1 MAVSV
6 LHMVAE
12 RNRAWLLKA
21 MKKHWIILFV
31 VMFAQA
37 CELVDRTPVYRIA
50 FSQCVGSDAWR
61 QTMLEEMRR
70 ELSFYEHIEFIY
82 RDANNSS
89 SRQIEQLRELLTM
102 QPDLIIVSPNE
113 AEPLTPVVDE
123 IFRSGIPVIVT
134 DRKTSSG
141 LYHAYVGADN
151 YEIGFMAGQYL
162 ARQLNRQGTISE
174 VTGLPGSS
182 AAIERQKG
190 FHDALKPFP
199 GIRVLDQINGRWLID
214 EARSRVAQRANTLA
228 ASEAIF
234 AYNDQMA
241 LGTYQALQK
250 VLPGNRIKIVGVDA
264 LPGDNNGLHFVAE
277 KVLDAS
283 MLYPTGGKECIQTAM
298 AILNNQPYQRENILS
313 TLVVDSANVQL
324 MKLQT
329 DKVISQQ
336 AAIDKQQLLYAEQQ
350 RIFSNQ
356 QRVLNIL
363 VVSLVLAVVFAG
375 ISFYSLKA
383 NWEKNKQLEHQN
395 NEILGQQQRIL
406 EMTNEVE
413 QATEA
418 KINFFTNISHEFKTP
433 LSLMIV
439 PLDDL
444 LRNGKLP
451 EDTRQSLALIKKN
464 ALILQHL
471 VSQLIDLR
479 RMGYENLRIKANKGN
494 ILLFCSHI
502 VQSFRPLAQQKS
514 VNFRLENDAT
524 DTMLWFDEDLM
535 EKLLY
540 NLLSNAFKFTP
551 PHGEIVLR
559 LAHGP
564 TDRKGFEIQVID
576 TGEGISEVD
585 IAHLFEPFYQGES
598 LAKGTGI
605 GLSLCKEI
613 AALHRGSIV
622 VHSEKGRGTRVTVAL
637 PVGDSHLDEE
647 EKAHQPLLGATG
659 RAIEASPFLSTILA
673 CETDARENDDL
684 VDAPDSDIVKAHSIL
699 IVEDHTEMRLFLSE
713 KLSEQFTVF
722 TAADAKEG
730 LNQAYAQLP
739 DLIISDVLMP
749 GELGTV
755 LVEKLKADVRTATI
769 PIILLTA
776 RGSAEQ
782 MVTGLDLLADAY
794 LTKPFDMDYLL
805 ALSNNLINNR
815 KLLHRH
821 FSSDVLE
828 LRPVSN
834 TVPADRRFLNELAAL
849 VEENIDNSGLNV
861 DYLCERLG
869 TSRIQLYRKV
879 KTLLDCS
886 INDYIS
892 ARRLRKAKL
901 LLQQGIP
908 INSVAYQ
915 TGFSSPAYF
924 STAFKS
930 KYGMSPSI
938 FKKHLVDAA
947 G

>member
-1 MAVSV
+1 MDLV
-6 LHMVAE
+6 
-12 RNRAWLLKA
+12 
-21 MKKHWIILFV
+21 MKTMRKPLIILFAA
-31 VMFAQA
+31 MFMQS
-37 CELVDRTPVYRIA
+37 CGLVDNKSTYRIA

-70 ELSFYEHIEFIY
+70 ELSFYRDIEFIY
-82 RDANNSS
+82 RDADNSS
-89 SRQIEQLRELLTM
+89 TRQIQQLRQLLGM
-102 QPDLIIVSPNE
+102 RPDLIIVSPNE

-151 YEIGFMAGQYL
+151 YEIGFMAGRYL
-162 ARQLNRQGTISE
+162 ANQLNRRGKISE

-182 AAIERQKG
+182 AAIERQQG
-190 FHDALKPFP
+190 FHDALAPYP
-199 GIRVLDQINGRWLID
+199 DIQLLDQINGRWLID
-214 EARSRVAQRANTLA
+214 EARSQVGQRANVLA
-228 ASEAIF
+228 ASDAVF

-241 LGTYQALQK
+241 LGTYQALHK
-250 VLPGNRIKIVGVDA
+250 ALPGNHIKIMGVDA

-298 AILNNQPYQRENILS
+298 AILYNQPYQRENILG

-329 DKVISQQ
+329 DKIISQQ
-336 AAIDKQQLLYAEQQ
+336 ADIDKQQQLFAEQQ

-395 NEILGQQQRIL
+395 HEILGQQKRIL

-433 LSLMIV
+433 LSLMVV
-439 PLDDL
+439 PLEDL
-444 LRNGKLP
+444 IKNGRLP
-451 EDTRQSLALIKKN
+451 EDACRSLALVKKN

-471 VSQLIDLR
+471 VSQLIDFR
-479 RMGYENLRIKANKGN
+479 RVGYENLRIKAKEGN
-494 ILLFCSHI
+494 MLLFCSHI
-502 VQSFRPLAQQKS
+502 IQSFRPLAQRKS
-514 VNFRLENDAT
+514 INFRLENAAA
-524 DTMLWFDEDLM
+524 DTRLWFDEDLM
-535 EKLLY
+535 AKLLY

-559 LAHGP
+559 LATTPSDIG
-564 TDRKGFEIQVID
+564 GFEIQVVD
-576 TGEGISEVD
+576 TGEGISEAD

-598 LAKGTGI
+598 HAMGTGI

-613 AALHRGSIV
+613 ASLHHGSIV
-622 VHSEKGRGTRVTVAL
+622 VNSEKGVGTSVLVNL
-637 PVGDSHLDEE
+637 PLGHQHLDEG
-647 EKAHQPLLGATG
+647 EKAHEPHSDVTRNMDEMNFMTSILPYEMDLQNQD
-659 RAIEASPFLSTILA
+659 AST
-673 CETDARENDDL
+673 E
-684 VDAPDSDIVKAHSIL
+684 APDLAAVKDHSIL
-699 IVEDHTEMRLFLSE
+699 IVEDHAEMRRFLSG
-713 KLSEQFTVF
+713 KLSEHYTVF
-722 TAADAKEG
+722 TASDTREG
-730 LNQAYAQLP
+730 LSQAYAQLP

-749 GELGTV
+749 GEVGTV
-755 LVEKLKADVRTATI
+755 LVKRLKADVRTATI

-776 RGSAEQ
+776 RGSDEQ
-782 MVTGLDLLADAY
+782 VVTGLGTLADAY
-794 LTKPFDMDYLL
+794 LTKPFNMDFLL
-805 ALSNNLINNR
+805 ALSNNLIKNR

-821 FSSDVLE
+821 FSSDVAE

-834 TVPADRRFLNELAAL
+834 ISPVDRRFLNELAAL
-849 VEENIDNSGLNV
+849 VEENIANSELNV
-861 DYLCERLG
+861 DYICDRLA

-879 KTLLDCS
+879 KSLLDCS
-886 INDYIS
+886 INDYVS

-901 LLQQGIP
+901 LLRQGIP
-908 INSVAYQ
+908 VNHVAYQ

-924 STAFKS
+924 STAFKT
-930 KYGMSPSI
+930 KYGISPSV
-938 FKKHLVDAA
+938 FKKNLITAPRRS
-947 G
+947 